1 MSSEQA
7 LIMTHNQ
14 GDYGASEGA
23 EEMSTSGLFQEDTVP
38 RYLPTGGLSK
48 MSCIFLFACSRYVVL
63 IDLDLPTRPSF
74 VPKERLNMFSR
85 SNLGDCRF
93 QIIERVNCSRKGM
106 SVGRKPK

>member
-23 EEMSTSGLFQEDTVP
+23 EEMSTSGSLSGRYGP
-38 RYLPTGGLSK
+38 SYLPTGGLSK
-48 MSCIFLFACSRYVVL
+48 LSCIFLFACSRYVVL
-63 IDLDLPTRPSF
+63 IGLDLPTRPSF

-85 SNLGDCRF
+85 SNMGDCRF
-93 QIIERVNCSRKGM
+93 QIIERVNCSRKE
-106 SVGRKPK
+106 